1 MAKNTE
7 IVVYKN
13 ELNTIP
19 LRNFN
24 AVEMD
29 LLMALMSQMRDKD
42 VTEVSFDFSTLKE
55 LSRYNKE
62 TALDSFVG
70 DLKSTYS
77 KLISLNVDFETKS
90 KYVSFVLFTKYE
102 VDKDNQTV
110 KVKVNTEF
118 KDLINK
124 MTGNFTKFELQQ
136 FTELRSSYSKT
147 AYRLLKQYR
156 TTGTARFSLD
166 EFRKLLDIPDSYK
179 ISDIDKRVLQPI
191 QNELEPIFKGLKI
204 TKHKRSRR
212 VVGLEFTFATEAE
225 IAKKQAS
232 KATTSKRKKDFVE
245 REYGDGELTK
255 MGEGNWQKKGEDI
268 KVKPDEIDEFCKK
281 NQVDLLENKSNQEI

>member
-124 MTGNFTKFELQQ
+124 VTGNFTKFELQQ